1 MDRILLFL
9 SLIGIYLL
17 FGYEVAVII
26 ILSLAVSFG
35 IGSDKE

>member
-1 MDRILLFL
+1 MERILLFL

-17 FGYEVAVII
+17 FGYETTIII
-26 ILSLAVSFG
+26 ILSLFFSSW